1 MIASFF
7 TAHIAKVHGSHV
19 AEDVLNIVTLRGQA
33 LNLSV
38 CHQLLLQL
46 QQVGQTYIHGSRVGE
61 DVGLLHGDLH
71 RVGVLWRGK
80 GVCKVRAEC

>member
-38 CHQLLLQL
+38 CHLLLLQL
-46 QQVGQTYIHGSRVGE
+46 QQVGQAVAE
-61 DVGLLHGDLH
+61 DVGLLHRDLH
-71 RVGVLWRGK
+71 RVGELWRGK
-80 GVCKVRAEC
+80 GVCKVRAVG